1 MGLRMTDLIGKV
13 TDVNQTLAYSG
24 QKMGKQFL
32 RLGVVAVVVCG
43 VWIWLGPN
51 NSFDW
56 MAAAAGVALGIP
68 LTIYGLVKW
77 LAPPTPL
84 DQGGRS
90 RAMFGRQRV
99 RLRSFPPLGD
109 PLLEVR
115 EFVLDGQTTP
125 ATSFCGNVLGYAR
138 VFGERVSDRC
148 GSRSRRIARP
158 RSSLERA

>member
-1 MGLRMTDLIGKV
+1 VFWPAEVVQLDATASIADEAL
-13 TDVNQTLAYSG
+13 TLVL
-24 QKMGKQFL
+24 K
-32 RLGVVAVVVCG
+32 
-43 VWIWLGPN
+43 
-51 NSFDW
+51 
-56 MAAAAGVALGIP
+56 
-68 LTIYGLVKW
+68 LVDRDTQQPVGDRW